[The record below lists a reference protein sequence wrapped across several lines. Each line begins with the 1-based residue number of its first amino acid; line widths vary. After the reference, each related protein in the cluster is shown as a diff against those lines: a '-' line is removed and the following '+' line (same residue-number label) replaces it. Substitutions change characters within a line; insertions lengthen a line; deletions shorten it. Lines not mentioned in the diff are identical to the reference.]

1 MVSIPKK
8 KSIKEGLGGLL
19 GNRYD
24 AINSYKNSEHKWK
37 KDIKALKN
45 KNKMIFSIDMKSIS
59 RRELNNIKKIKAKAS
74 KKCSYYISGSSISD
88 SDSDYSLSSDSNR
101 EEER

>member
-37 KDIKALKN
+37 KELKALQKPNKIIFRITKN
-45 KNKMIFSIDMKSIS
+45 YGSHC
-59 RRELNNIKKIKAKAS
+59 ELNMIKKIKAKDF
-74 KKCSYYISGSSISD
+74 KKCSYYSSDSLSSD
-88 SDSDYSLSSDSNR
+88 SDSDTSLYSDS
-101 EEER
+101 E